1 LAEYEK
7 AKANLE
13 TLFKTWETKLSKC
26 TSSELPGLSKDAV
39 AIKEALMIVT
49 RKSADR
55 LTHAKGK
62 MLNEEELALRQIV
75 ADYRKRYAIVEE
87 DLEFKHARVFLPT
100 DVSCWLTETELQL
113 Q

>member
-1 LAEYEK
+1 MAEYEK

-13 TLFKTWETKLSKC
+13 TLLKTWETTLAKC
-26 TSSELPGLSKDAV
+26 TSSELPNLSKDAV

-55 LTHAKGK
+55 LTHSKGT
-62 MLNEEELALRQIV
+62 MLREEEKALRKIV
-75 ADYRKRYAIVEE
+75 ADYEKSYAMVKFDLANKLARKV
-87 DLEFKHARVFLPT
+87 LPT
-100 DVSCWLTETELQL
+100 DVNSWLSEIELKL